1 MNKDRDNKTIYDV
14 VTIGGEEFTKKK
26 PLDPRKKLNPFQR
39 FEQKLRALRTE
50 NTELKVINK
59 GNEAIIR
66 DVTKDNFEL
75 KDKVDEAEEALA
87 NALAGDYRQKEAD
100 ELMMKKL
107 ERIQELESINES
119 HQKLNGDLRREIT
132 VLEQEKLELHVDNKK
147 LAQQIEDSLDR

>member
-1 MNKDRDNKTIYDV
+1 MMNAEI
-14 VTIGGEEFTKKK
+14 
-26 PLDPRKKLNPFQR
+26 KKLNPFQR
-39 FEQKLRALRTE
+39 LEQELRALRTE

-75 KDKVDEAEEALA
+75 KDKLTEAEEALA

-107 ERIQELESINES
+107 ERIQELESISES

-132 VLEQEKLELHVDNKK
+132 ALEQEKLELHLDNKK
-147 LAQQIEDSLDR
+147 LSQQVEDSLDRLRKSGM

>member
-1 MNKDRDNKTIYDV
+1 MMNAEI
-14 VTIGGEEFTKKK
+14 
-26 PLDPRKKLNPFQR
+26 KKLNPFQR
-39 FEQKLRALRTE
+39 LEQELRALRTE

-75 KDKVDEAEEALA
+75 KDKLTEAEEALA

-107 ERIQELESINES
+107 ERIQELENINES

-132 VLEQEKLELHVDNKK
+132 ALEQEKLELHLDNKK
-147 LAQQIEDSLDR
+147 LAKQIEDSLDRLRKSGM

>member
-1 MNKDRDNKTIYDV
+1 MMNAEI
-14 VTIGGEEFTKKK
+14 
-26 PLDPRKKLNPFQR
+26 KKLNPFQR
-39 FEQKLRALRTE
+39 LEQELRALRTE

-75 KDKVDEAEEALA
+75 KDKLTEAEEALA

-107 ERIQELESINES
+107 ERIQELESISES

-132 VLEQEKLELHVDNKK
+132 ALEQEKLELHLDNKK
-147 LAQQIEDSLDR
+147 LAQQVEDSLDRLRKSGM

>member
-1 MNKDRDNKTIYDV
+1 MNAEI
-14 VTIGGEEFTKKK
+14 
-26 PLDPRKKLNPFQR
+26 KKLNPFQR
-39 FEQKLRALRTE
+39 LEQELRALRTE

-59 GNEAIIR
+59 GNEAIVR

-75 KDKVDEAEEALA
+75 KDKLTEAEEALA

-132 VLEQEKLELHVDNKK
+132 VLEQEKLELHLDNKK
-147 LAQQIEDSLDR
+147 LSQQIEDSLDRLRKSGM

>member
-1 MNKDRDNKTIYDV
+1 MNAEI
-14 VTIGGEEFTKKK
+14 
-26 PLDPRKKLNPFQR
+26 KKLNPFQR
-39 FEQKLRALRTE
+39 LEQELRALRTE

-75 KDKVDEAEEALA
+75 KDKLTEAEEALA

-107 ERIQELESINES
+107 ERIQELESISES

-132 VLEQEKLELHVDNKK
+132 ALEQEKLELHLDNKK
-147 LAQQIEDSLDR
+147 LSQQVEDSLDRLRKSGM